1 MIEMR
6 MFIVCEEGMV
16 KMGLK
21 SAQLL
26 RLYQVL
32 YLVELPNY
40 GTVLLVFLVE
50 YFRVLKVVDQV
61 VQTLQA
67 GVGQVADLNKRLYT
81 FSDRNLAHLR
91 LWKRL

>member
-26 RLYQVL
+26 RLYQGL